1 MILDTY
7 TDNTLLGKLLEECST
22 NTCEAGNSLL
32 WRVYLSKNN
41 FRPRTGPMQVQR
53 AMLVRSVGGEYELQ
67 NRMDVELGL
76 GTSEGTKIVRGK
88 KTKQRAKKIE
98 AAKTVE
104 GKKAKASAKNE
115 REMSTKTKKSDN
127 GHNQNNHVKQDGGKK
142 SKCTVCQR
150 TECPR
155 TRKKPCEYKKEYSR
169 PSCPDP
175 TKPLGDATVVFL
187 DSEFQHYPDTIG
199 GRKRR
204 TIMEIGAVA
213 AKPDSKKRK
222 WERVGDE
229 FDQPIRVKRF
239 NMKLIGIMKQEKM
252 KERCI
257 KGGVD
262 VKDGFQ
268 NLLTYL
274 KGLPGDSKVFKGHNF
289 IPSDMRHM
297 FEHLKHAGV
306 EDPIND
312 LEEAGIAGIAD
323 GMRFIPK
330 HKELS
335 HLRVRRRTRRQAI

>member
-1 MILDTY
+1 
-7 TDNTLLGKLLEECST
+7 
-22 NTCEAGNSLL
+22 
-32 WRVYLSKNN
+32 
-41 FRPRTGPMQVQR
+41 
-53 AMLVRSVGGEYELQ
+53 
-67 NRMDVELGL
+67 
-76 GTSEGTKIVRGK
+76 
-88 KTKQRAKKIE
+88 
-98 AAKTVE
+98 
-104 GKKAKASAKNE
+104 
-115 REMSTKTKKSDN
+115 MSTKTKKSDN
-127 GHNQNNHVKQDGGKK
+127 GHNGNNHVKQDGGKR

-155 TRKKPCEYKKEYSR
+155 TRKKPCEHKKDFSK
-169 PSCPDP
+169 PSCPAP
-175 TKPLGDATVVFL
+175 TKPLGGATVVFL
-187 DSEFQHYPDTIG
+187 DSEFQHYPDAIG

-213 AKPDSKKRK
+213 AKPDSKKGK
-222 WERVGDE
+222 WEQVGDE

-257 KGGVD
+257 KEGVD

-297 FEHLKHAGV
+297 IEHLKYAGV
-306 EDPIND
+306 EDPIKD
-312 LEEAGIAGIAD
+312 LERVGIAGIAD

-335 HLRVRRRTRRQAI
+335 HLRGEKKDPKTGNMKAADVLGNGELYRKAAGCSMEARDLRPHRALDDAKAEMFWTTDKSTFAAVTDVMMSEKLTVVTMAQYRAYHEQYEKRENFLESIGTL

>member
-1 MILDTY
+1 
-7 TDNTLLGKLLEECST
+7 
-22 NTCEAGNSLL
+22 
-32 WRVYLSKNN
+32 
-41 FRPRTGPMQVQR
+41 
-53 AMLVRSVGGEYELQ
+53 
-67 NRMDVELGL
+67 
-76 GTSEGTKIVRGK
+76 
-88 KTKQRAKKIE
+88 
-98 AAKTVE
+98 
-104 GKKAKASAKNE
+104 
-115 REMSTKTKKSDN
+115 
-127 GHNQNNHVKQDGGKK
+127 
-142 SKCTVCQR
+142 
-150 TECPR
+150 
-155 TRKKPCEYKKEYSR
+155 
-169 PSCPDP
+169 
-175 TKPLGDATVVFL
+175 
-187 DSEFQHYPDTIG
+187 
-199 GRKRR
+199 
-204 TIMEIGAVA
+204 MEIGAVA

-222 WERVGDE
+222 WEQVGDE

-257 KGGVD
+257 KEGVD

-297 FEHLKHAGV
+297 IEHLKHAGV

-335 HLRVRRRTRRQAI
+335 HLRGEKKDPKTGNMKAADVLSNGELYRMAAGHSMEGGDLCPHRALDDAKAEMFWTTDSSTFAAVTDVMMSEKPTVVTMAQYRAYHEQYEKRENFLES